1 MDHFTSPA
9 PRRRDETQGR
19 SLTRRSFL
27 GESLVGALT
36 LGAIGMSPGPSD
48 AAAHSSSGPS
58 PYHVPAKPASLP
70 MTGARYVALLGGAD
84 KEPVHNGYIEAR
96 WREIAAGPLIEA
108 IDHRVLV
115 ICPDCLFV
123 SYAFVTC
130 QVCLQWVMV
139 RPPDV
144 THYLETLRD
153 HDQAQLE
160 TIEEILT
167 EQRIERAVDL
177 FDGPE
182 SAVHWGDT
190 LFVRDLLKAKAA

>member
-1 MDHFTSPA
+1 
-9 PRRRDETQGR
+9 
-19 SLTRRSFL
+19 
-27 GESLVGALT
+27 
-36 LGAIGMSPGPSD
+36 
-48 AAAHSSSGPS
+48 
-58 PYHVPAKPASLP
+58 

-84 KEPVHNGYIEAR
+84 KEPVYNGYVEER

-108 IDHRVLV
+108 IDSRALV

-144 THYLETLRD
+144 VNYLETL
-153 HDQAQLE
+153 HENGTAQLE
-160 TIEEILT
+160 AIEGMLT